1 MQTVGVSTRRLR
13 GCTGARHCFMFLSK
27 CNIHVRFKKKK
38 GLCSFLSS
46 EQQDVFTRNKSK
58 VICVAKAVLKEYL
71 LNIRLSLVC

>member
-38 GLCSFLSS
+38 KVYVHFCLQNNRMSS
-46 EQQDVFTRNKSK
+46 RETNQKLFVLLKLYSRNT
-58 VICVAKAVLKEYL
+58 Y
-71 LNIRLSLVC
+71 